1 MRPLLSVRYLYILVL
16 ASFVSAFGSKDS
28 LLFSCI
34 TVSRSLNFDYSVNLT
49 STSSAFWDPVCHYEP
64 IIGTLTT
71 CLYEHSTSKNSYEY
85 LLSKYA
91 SGCNENSATDLTP
104 NNLIN
109 SYKNASSYIIIDT
122 PKDDA
127 KIHNPVKLDL
137 KSVDTVNNSFKAF
150 FLNMSISTGYAVI
163 CIFFWVVTLG
173 IIGVFNHLKSTFII
187 RLLTGSTINKLRG
200 FFGVSAFITQHHL
213 QHFNLFGYDIYLGL
227 FNCLLPTNQ
236 ESIILILYLCL
247 VVAFSK
253 FEYPLLSN
261 NSLFATIDLQQLRY
275 IADRTG
281 LLAFAQLPP
290 LFLFAGRNNLLI
302 TLTGVPFNS
311 FIILHKWISRL
322 MTILALVHAHFFAL
336 YFIAIHRIEEEFI
349 RNYIIAGEVAIL
361 CCLVFM
367 VQAMYWFRQNYYEL
381 FLFIHIICAIGF
393 IVGCFIHCRD
403 IGYME
408 WIYLSI
414 AFWLLDRIL
423 RFHNIYQFGI
433 SNAQFTLRIGDSS
446 DDKTFV
452 ISVPR
457 SKLKGENW
465 KTYPG
470 CYIYIYVLSL
480 KFKFWE
486 SHPFTIYDSKSA
498 NDGSHNIMIYVKPKS
513 GTTYSIYNRLI
524 ENLNKTGTNSMN
536 FKVAI
541 EGPYGHKTHLENCD
555 KVILLAGGNGITGPY
570 YHSLYLLNAL
580 KKNNVSN
587 GLNSTNFL
595 KEINFIWIIRNLDT
609 LRWFYPELKRLQELD
624 TNNNIKKI
632 IYITKNYFHDYNS
645 TGSSSTL
652 VTSTT
657 PLLSPN
663 SATELSSTTTTTT
676 TKNYKSIEG
685 NADLIHGASSNTKV
699 IPLAREIMKEFE
711 NSFEFRKG
719 RPDFEKLIKCTAV
732 DEETPNCSTGIVSCG
747 PNIMCDSI
755 RNTIATLLMHDK
767 EIGNNRI
774 DLYEELQ
781 VW

>member
-1 MRPLLSVRYLYILVL
+1 MIQLLSVRYLYILVL
-16 ASFVSAFGSKDS
+16 VSFVSAFGSKDS

-49 STSSAFWDPVCHYEP
+49 SRSSAFWDPVCNYEP

-71 CLYEHSTSKNSYEY
+71 CLYEHSDSKNSYEY

-104 NNLIN
+104 KILIN
-109 SYKNASSYIIIDT
+109 SYKNASSYILIDT
-122 PKDDA
+122 PKDDE
-127 KIHNPVKLDL
+127 KIHNPIKLDL

-150 FLNMSISTGYAVI
+150 FLNITISTSYAVI
-163 CIFFWVVTLG
+163 CIFFWILALG
-173 IIGVFNHLKSTFII
+173 IIGVFNHLKSTSIV

-213 QHFNLFGYDIYLGL
+213 QHFNLFGYDIYLGI

-236 ESIILILYLCL
+236 ESIILIIYLSL

-336 YFIAIHRIEEEFI
+336 YFIAIHRIEEEFS
-349 RNYIIAGEVAIL
+349 RNYIIAGEFAIL

-367 VQAMYWFRQNYYEL
+367 VQAIYWFRQNCYEL
-381 FLFIHIICAIGF
+381 FLFVHIVCAIGF
-393 IVGCFIHCRD
+393 IVGCFIHCRE

-433 SNAQFTLRIGDSS
+433 SNAQFNLRIGSSS

-457 SKLKGENW
+457 SNLKKSENW

-470 CYIYIYVLSL
+470 CYIYIYVLSF

-486 SHPFTIYDSKSA
+486 SHPFTIYDSKLA
-498 NDGSHNIMIYVKPKS
+498 NDGSDNIMIYVKPKS
-513 GTTYSIYNRLI
+513 GTTNSIYNFLI
-524 ENLNKTGTNSMN
+524 QNLTKNGTDSMN

-541 EGPYGHKTHLENCD
+541 EGPYGHKTHLENYD

-570 YHSLYLLNAL
+570 YHSLHLLNIL
-580 KKNNVSN
+580 KNNNSNN
-587 GLNSTNFL
+587 GLNSNNFL

-609 LRWFYPELKRLQELD
+609 LRWFFPELKRLQELD
-624 TNNNIKKI
+624 TDNNIKKI
-632 IYITKNYFHDYNS
+632 IYITKNYFHEPNA

-652 VTSTT
+652 VTSSST
-657 PLLSPN
+657 PLLST
-663 SATELSSTTTTTT
+663 TELTSTSITTS
-676 TKNYKSIEG
+676 YKSIEG
-685 NADLIHGASSNTKV
+685 DTDLIQDTSNNSEIIPPAS
-699 IPLAREIMKEFE
+699 EIMKEFE

-755 RNTIATLLMHDK
+755 RNTIATLLMHDN